1 MNIKYGCMYN
11 LYILYKKDKYI
22 YTVIKCLLFFPL
34 QLQFWVYSIQ
44 EKSNKIGYQ
53 RKKYKRINEDLS
65 KTILEEESFQ
75 KYLKVYVEKI

>member
-1 MNIKYGCMYN
+1 MYN

-44 EKSNKIGYQ
+44 EKSTKLAIRGKNIYANQRRFVKDYFGRRIFSKI
-53 RKKYKRINEDLS
+53 S
-65 KTILEEESFQ
+65 KSLC
-75 KYLKVYVEKI
+75 

>member
-53 RKKYKRINEDLS
+53 RKKYIC
-65 KTILEEESFQ
+65 EST
-75 KYLKVYVEKI
+75 KICQRLFWKKNLFKNI

>member
-1 MNIKYGCMYN
+1 MFVVFPPSIAILGLFDTRKKY
-11 LYILYKKDKYI
+11 
-22 YTVIKCLLFFPL
+22 
-34 QLQFWVYSIQ
+34 
-44 EKSNKIGYQ
+44 KIGYQ